1 MHFTLKAEVS
11 LCAQVGNQHLV
22 VGGTWSI
29 LYFNVQNVLRAF
41 AFSELPKVVSCHL
54 IHGGVS
60 LSSSGKTTIPLRA
73 ICRLG

>member
-1 MHFTLKAEVS
+1 MRFTLEAEVS
-11 LCAQVGNQHLV
+11 LCARVSNQHLV

-29 LYFNVQNVLRAF
+29 LYFNVQNFRCVS

-54 IHGGVS
+54 THGGVA